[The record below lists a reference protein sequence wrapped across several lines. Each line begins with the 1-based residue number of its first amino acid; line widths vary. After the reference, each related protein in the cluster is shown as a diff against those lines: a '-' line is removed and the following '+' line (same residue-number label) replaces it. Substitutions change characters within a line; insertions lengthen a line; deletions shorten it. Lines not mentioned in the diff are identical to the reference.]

1 MWRPGDGFYCPLVF
15 LERLQW
21 HRRVLVPHQQL
32 EVEIVTNEQLSTI
45 KSQLKINE
53 QNSTLLSLSPEASSL
68 RSEFHFKPHTSRLC
82 AFSRLTDCSGLVRV
96 SLWRIVQSQLP
107 EDNWSEFHAK
117 TPVDKRRQNIMYFYF
132 LFFSFLTLAGE
143 ANAHTNSV
151 PVSLPYTDLL
161 SSSSVPDLNISSV
174 SPHCHKVSLKIF
186 QSWKTEF
193 IKESKQNKKMN
204 VYRTLWQMNVSQK
217 SQTRQVKKT
226 KKQNQSSVSYT
237 FVPFQSKRQMWP
249 SLPPVKDHRVL
260 QPKENTFKLELKDE
274 KKKS

>member
-1 MWRPGDGFYCPLVF
+1 MSNWV
-15 LERLQW
+15 Q
-21 HRRVLVPHQQL
+21 
-32 EVEIVTNEQLSTI
+32 I

-132 LFFSFLTLAGE
+132 LFFSFLTLAGVW
-143 ANAHTNSV
+143 AKAHTNSV
-151 PVSLPYTDLL
+151 PVSLPYADLL

-186 QSWKTEF
+186 QSWKTKF
-193 IKESKQNKKMN
+193 SPK
-204 VYRTLWQMNVSQK
+204 VV
-217 SQTRQVKKT
+217 QTK
-226 KKQNQSSVSYT
+226 
-237 FVPFQSKRQMWP
+237 
-249 SLPPVKDHRVL
+249 
-260 QPKENTFKLELKDE
+260 
-274 KKKS
+274 